1 MALKTGFGKARE
13 TYSMHVKSAYA
24 VSVAVPVAM
33 PAGCSK
39 KSDDGAGNEAAAFAA
54 PPAGDVRVARTG
66 RAASFG
72 RRIAQSGKDKGNGA
86 RLAIE
91 DMHTAGRTRPVVR
104 RAAGRAGQ
112 AAGRAAAGTRTAFE
126 GAGASGA
133 TANGRRIPAP
143 HHFDSTKQLLAT
155 ADPVAAGR
163 LIRAMNSD
171 AVLTNVGCGFRVA
184 LAGGAAAA
192 GGPLAKQATASGIG
206 MQILGGSSVHA
217 GKVVEPAND
226 AARNLICPEA
236 GFAPARTEKGSDSG
250 NPEDGRFGMLPND
263 FKEAKHT
270 VLDVVTI

>member
-1 MALKTGFGKARE
+1 MA
-13 TYSMHVKSAYA
+13 
-24 VSVAVPVAM
+24 
-33 PAGCSK
+33 AGCSK
-39 KSDDGAGNEAAAFAA
+39 KSDGGAGNEAAAFAA
-54 PPAGDVRVARTG
+54 RPASDVRVARTG

-104 RAAGRAGQ
+104 RAAARAGQ
-112 AAGRAAAGTRTAFE
+112 AAGRASAGTRTAFE
-126 GAGASGA
+126 GAGDPGA
-133 TANGRRIPAP
+133 TSDGRRISAP

-171 AVLTNVGCGFRVA
+171 AVLTNVGGGFRVA
-184 LAGGAAAA
+184 LTDGVAAA
-192 GGPLAKQATASGIG
+192 GGPLAKQATASGTG
-206 MQILGGSSVHA
+206 MQTLVGSGVHA

-236 GFAPARTEKGSDSG
+236 GFALARTEKGPDSG
-250 NPEDGRFGMLPND
+250 NPDDGRFGMLPND

>member
-13 TYSMHVKSAYA
+13 TYSMHVKLAYA

-33 PAGCSK
+33 AAGCSK
-39 KSDDGAGNEAAAFAA
+39 KSDGGAGSEAAAFAA
-54 PPAGDVRVARTG
+54 RPASDVRVARTG
-66 RAASFG
+66 RAASLG

-104 RAAGRAGQ
+104 RAAARAGQ
-112 AAGRAAAGTRTAFE
+112 AAGRASAGTRTAFE
-126 GAGASGA
+126 GAGDPGA
-133 TANGRRIPAP
+133 TSDGRRIPAP
-143 HHFDSTKQLLAT
+143 HHFDSTKQLPAT

-163 LIRAMNSD
+163 LVRAMDSD

-184 LAGGAAAA
+184 LAGGAAA
-192 GGPLAKQATASGIG
+192 GGSLAKQATVSGIG
-206 MQILGGSSVHA
+206 MQTLGGSSVHA

-226 AARNLICPEA
+226 AARNLICAEA
-236 GFAPARTEKGSDSG
+236 GFASRRTEKGSDSG
-250 NPEDGRFGMLPND
+250 NPDDGRFGMLPND

>member
-104 RAAGRAGQ
+104 RAAVRAGQ

-133 TANGRRIPAP
+133 TANGQRIPAP

-184 LAGGAAAA
+184 LAGGS
-192 GGPLAKQATASGIG
+192 LAKQATASGTG
-206 MQILGGSSVHA
+206 MQTLGGSGVHA
-217 GKVVEPAND
+217 GKVVEPANH
-226 AARNLICPEA
+226 AARNLICAEA
-236 GFAPARTEKGSDSG
+236 GFASRRTEKGPDSG
-250 NPEDGRFGMLPND
+250 NPDDGRFGMLPND